1 MELQAAGNPAA
12 AWGVLRLFASPR
24 TPRETFVLR
33 RLLATA
39 AVAGAMLL
47 TPSVAGLAPAA
58 DASSAVATACTYQR
72 SGNHWNC
79 VTPGAYCPK
88 AAHGKAGYA
97 KVTGRRYTCARYSNG
112 QWR

>member
-1 MELQAAGNPAA
+1 M
-12 AWGVLRLFASPR
+12 
-24 TPRETFVLR
+24 LR

-47 TPSVAGLAPAA
+47 TPSVVGLAPAV
-58 DASSAVATACTYQR
+58 DAPSVAATACTYQW
-72 SGNHWNC
+72 SGNHWNR
-79 VTPGAYCPK
+79 VTLGAYCPK

-112 QWR
+112 QGRWRRA